1 MCARCN
7 CRLLAVPPYLPLVC
21 SNVLLDGSL
30 GTAKICDLGQSGILQ
45 ASIVTAHGTPNRY
58 SSPEQLAGG
67 WCGPASDIYS
77 LGIVMLEVLT
87 GHAAR
92 GRDARAEL
100 QLRCAVLC
108 AGLAV
113 CPIWPWR
120 GMQEVFAVSHC
131 HQFLHHICMC
141 RVPEHCP
148 LAVAELAYACLD
160 RDPTARPGAKHV
172 VAVLQDSSEGAAAG
186 IRLNSS
192 SSSAEDTWLLATRPE

>member
-1 MCARCN
+1 M
-7 CRLLAVPPYLPLVC
+7 PPYLPLVC

-45 ASIVTAHGTPNRY
+45 ASIVTAHGTPNCY

-87 GHAAR
+87 GRAAR

-100 QLRCAVLC
+100 QLRCATRLLC
-108 AGLAV
+108 CGVVQQGFAAAGDQICRVIMPGFCLQP
-113 CPIWPWR
+113 CLT
-120 GMQEVFAVSHC
+120 AVS
-131 HQFLHHICMC
+131 C

-148 LAVAELAYACLD
+148 VHVAELVGACLAQD
-160 RDPTARPGAKHV
+160 ASTRPSAEQVMAALQGSS
-172 VAVLQDSSEGAAAG
+172 VAGGAAGA
-186 IRLNSS
+186 
-192 SSSAEDTWLLATRPE
+192 AELLTTSFG

>member
-30 GTAKICDLGQSGILQ
+30 GTAKICDLGKSGILQ

-87 GHAAR
+87 GRAAR

-108 AGLAV
+108 AGLTV
-113 CPIWPWR
+113 CPI
-120 GMQEVFAVSHC
+120 
-131 HQFLHHICMC
+131 
-141 RVPEHCP
+141 
-148 LAVAELAYACLD
+148 CL
-160 RDPTARPGAKHV
+160 
-172 VAVLQDSSEGAAAG
+172 GAACKRCLLCLTAISSCTTSVCAG
-186 IRLNSS
+186 FPSTAPWLWLSWHMPAWTGIPLHGPAQSMWWRCCRTT
-192 SSSAEDTWLLATRPE
+192 AKGQLLALG